1 MSKLL
6 KGVVVS
12 IKMHKTAIIEVFSF
26 RKHPLYRKIIKSS
39 KRIKAE
45 NVLPINVSDNVL
57 IEQTR
62 PLSKDKHYKVVKV
75 IK

>member
-12 IKMHKTAIIEVFSF
+12 TKMHKTAIIEVFSF

-39 KRIKAE
+39 NRIKAE
-45 NVLPINVSDNVL
+45 NLLSINVSDNVL